1 MLNSI
6 KSYMPKRLYFR
17 AALILVFPVVFLQL
31 IVSIVFIQ
39 RHFEG
44 VTVQMTRTVAAE
56 LGLITEIIDEEGS
69 EAAQKIA
76 RSLGMSMSLVAQ
88 DTQFVERRRIYD
100 FTGLIVRRE
109 LLTIPEIL
117 TVDLPDN
124 RRVNTIIKSGHEY
137 FDLQFSR
144 RRVSASNPH
153 QLIVYLL
160 VFGAL
165 FTVIAFFYL
174 RNQLRPI
181 TRLAE
186 AAEAFGH
193 GENVHYDPSGAVEV
207 RAAGQAFLDM
217 RERIERHLKQR
228 TMILSGV
235 SHDLRTPITR
245 LKLGL
250 SFLPKE
256 QKEPLEKDVEDM
268 NLLLNE
274 FLDFAKFENET
285 EVSAEDTNPSQLID
299 DLIANFSRI
308 DVKIETTGEIVN
320 LSIKLKPFAIKR
332 ALENLINNANRH
344 GDQILIE
351 KKIQN
356 NFLIISV
363 HDDGPGIDQSQYD
376 EVLQPFTRLDPSRN
390 QNKGSGVGLGL
401 PITKEIAEGH
411 GGNLNLSKSSILN
424 GLCASLIIPI
434 TNKVVVGPEGLEPPT
449 NAL

>member
-1 MLNSI
+1 
-6 KSYMPKRLYFR
+6 MPKRLYYR

-56 LGLITEIIDEEGS
+56 LDLITEVIERDGAV
-69 EAAQKIA
+69 AAQQIA
-76 RSLGMSMSLVAQ
+76 RSLGMSMSIVSQETNFL
-88 DTQFVERRRIYD
+88 ERRSIYD
-100 FTGLIVRRE
+100 LTGLVVRRE
-109 LLTIPEIL
+109 LLSLPAIL
-117 TVDLPDN
+117 NVDLPDN
-124 RRVNTIIKSGHEY
+124 RKVNARIKSGQEY

-160 VFGAL
+160 VFGAF

-181 TRLAE
+181 TRLAD
-186 AAEAFGH
+186 AAEAFGL
-193 GENVHYDPSGAVEV
+193 GENVPYDPSGALEV

-217 RERIERHLKQR
+217 RERIQRHLKQR

-235 SHDLRTPITR
+235 SHDLRTPLTR

-250 SFLPKE
+250 SFLPEE
-256 QKEPLEKDVEDM
+256 QREPLEKDVEDM

-274 FLDFAKFENET
+274 FLDFAKQDNET
-285 EVSAEDTNPSQLID
+285 DLPTEEINPTVLVNELIE
-299 DLIANFSRI
+299 NFRRTGI
-308 DVKIETTGEIVN
+308 QIESIGEIGNN
-320 LSIKLKPFAIKR
+320 LFKLKPFPIKR
-332 ALENLINNANRH
+332 ALENLINNADRY
-344 GDQILIE
+344 GKKILIE
-351 KKIQN
+351 KKIEN
-356 NFLIISV
+356 NFLILSV
-363 HDDGPGIDQSQYD
+363 HDDGPGIDEAHYD

-401 PITKEIAEGH
+401 PIAKEIAEGQ
-411 GGNLNLSKSSILN
+411 GGSLKLSKSDILS
-424 GLCASLIIPI
+424 GLNAALIIPI
-434 TNKVVVGPEGLEPPT
+434 DL
-449 NAL
+449 

>member
-1 MLNSI
+1 MFKWI

-56 LGLITEIIDEEGS
+56 LDLITEVIDRDGAV
-69 EAAQKIA
+69 AAQQIA
-76 RSLGMSMSLVAQ
+76 RSLGMSMSIVSQ
-88 DTQFVERRRIYD
+88 DTKFVERRRVYD
-100 FTGLIVRRE
+100 LTGLIVRRE
-109 LLTIPEIL
+109 LLALPEIL

-124 RRVNTIIKSGHEY
+124 RKVNARIQSGQEY

-160 VFGAL
+160 VFGAF

-181 TRLAE
+181 TRLAD

-193 GENVHYDPSGAVEV
+193 GKNVHYDPSGALEV

-217 RERIERHLKQR
+217 RERIQRHLKQR

-256 QKEPLEKDVEDM
+256 QREPLEKDVEDM

-285 EVSAEDTNPSQLID
+285 DVPVENTYPSLLVDELIE
-299 DLIANFSRI
+299 NFSRT
-308 DVKIETTGEIVN
+308 DVKIETIGDIGN
-320 LSIKLKPFAIKR
+320 ISLKLKPFAIKR
-332 ALENLINNANRH
+332 ALENLINNANRY

-351 KKIQN
+351 KKLEN
-356 NFLIISV
+356 NFLIFSV
-363 HDDGPGIDQSQYD
+363 HDDGPGIDESQHD
-376 EVLQPFTRLDPSRN
+376 EVLQPFTRLDLSRN
-390 QNKGSGVGLGL
+390 QNKGSSVGLGL
-401 PITKEIAEGH
+401 PIAKEIAEGH
-411 GGNLNLSKSSILN
+411 GGILKLSESSLLN
-424 GLCASLIIPI
+424 GLCVSLIIPS
-434 TNKVVVGPEGLEPPT
+434 ND
-449 NAL
+449 

>member
-1 MLNSI
+1 
-6 KSYMPKRLYFR
+6 MPKRLYYR

-56 LGLITEIIDEEGS
+56 LDLITEVIERDGAV
-69 EAAQKIA
+69 AAQQIA
-76 RSLGMSMSLVAQ
+76 RSLGMSMSIVSQETIFL
-88 DTQFVERRRIYD
+88 ERRRIYD
-100 FTGLIVRRE
+100 LTGLVVRRE
-109 LLTIPEIL
+109 LLSLPEIL
-117 TVDLPDN
+117 NVDLPDN
-124 RRVNTIIKSGHEY
+124 RKVNARIKSGQEY

-160 VFGAL
+160 VFGAF

-181 TRLAE
+181 TRLAD
-186 AAEAFGH
+186 AAEAFGL
-193 GENVHYDPSGAVEV
+193 GENVPYDPSGALEV

-217 RERIERHLKQR
+217 RERIQRHLKQR

-235 SHDLRTPITR
+235 SHDLRTPLTR

-250 SFLPKE
+250 SFLPEE
-256 QKEPLEKDVEDM
+256 QREPLEKDVEDM

-274 FLDFAKFENET
+274 FLDFAKQDNET
-285 EVSAEDTNPSQLID
+285 DLPTEDINPNVLVNELIE
-299 DLIANFSRI
+299 NSRRTGI
-308 DVKIETTGEIVN
+308 QIESIGDIGNN
-320 LSIKLKPFAIKR
+320 LFKLKPFPIKR
-332 ALENLINNANRH
+332 ALENLINNADRY
-344 GDQILIE
+344 GKKILLE
-351 KKIQN
+351 KKIEN
-356 NFLIISV
+356 NFLILSV
-363 HDDGPGIDQSQYD
+363 HDDGPGIDEAQYD

-401 PITKEIAEGH
+401 PIAKEIVEGQ
-411 GGNLNLSKSSILN
+411 GGRLKLSKSNILS
-424 GLCASLIIPI
+424 GLNAALIIPI
-434 TNKVVVGPEGLEPPT
+434 DL
-449 NAL
+449 

>member
-1 MLNSI
+1 
-6 KSYMPKRLYFR
+6 MPKRLYFR

-56 LGLITEIIDEEGS
+56 LDLITEVIEREGAV
-69 EAAQKIA
+69 AAQQIA
-76 RSLGMSMSLVAQ
+76 RSLGMSMSIVAQ
-88 DTQFVERRRIYD
+88 DTKFAQRRRVYD
-100 FTGLIVRRE
+100 LTGLVVRRE
-109 LLTIPEIL
+109 LLALPEIL

-124 RRVNTIIKSGHEY
+124 KKVKARIKSGEEY

-153 QLIVYLL
+153 QLIVYLV
-160 VFGAL
+160 VFGAF
-165 FTVIAFFYL
+165 FTIIAFFYL

-181 TRLAE
+181 TRLAD

-193 GENVHYDPSGAVEV
+193 GENVNYNPSGALEV

-217 RERIERHLKQR
+217 RERIQRHLKQR

-250 SFLPKE
+250 SLLPKE
-256 QKEPLEKDVEDM
+256 QREPLEKDVEDM

-285 EVSAEDTNPSQLID
+285 DVPAEDTNPSLLVD
-299 DLIANFSRI
+299 DLIENFSRT
-308 DVKIETTGEIVN
+308 DVKIETIGEIEK
-320 LSIKLKPFAIKR
+320 LSFKLKPFAIKR
-332 ALENLINNANRH
+332 ALENLINNANRY
-344 GDQILIE
+344 GKQILIE
-351 KKIQN
+351 KKIED
-356 NFLIISV
+356 NFLILSV
-363 HDDGPGIDQSQYD
+363 HDDGPGIDESLHD

-401 PITKEIAEGH
+401 PIAKEIAEGH
-411 GGNLNLSKSSILN
+411 GGVLRLSRSSHLN
-424 GLCASLIIPI
+424 GLCVSLIIPA
-434 TNKVVVGPEGLEPPT
+434 NNMVMVGPEGLEPPT

>member
-1 MLNSI
+1 MFKWI

-56 LGLITEIIDEEGS
+56 LDLITEVIEREGAV
-69 EAAQKIA
+69 AAQQIA
-76 RSLGMSMSLVAQ
+76 RSLGMSMSIVAQ
-88 DTQFVERRRIYD
+88 DTRFVERRRIYD
-100 FTGLIVRRE
+100 LTGLVVRRE
-109 LLTIPEIL
+109 LLALPEIL

-124 RRVNTIIKSGHEY
+124 RKVNARIKSGEEF

-160 VFGAL
+160 VFGAF

-181 TRLAE
+181 TRLAD

-193 GENVHYDPSGAVEV
+193 GENVQYDPSGALEV

-217 RERIERHLKQR
+217 RERIQRHLKQR

-256 QKEPLEKDVEDM
+256 QREPLEKDVEDM

-274 FLDFAKFENET
+274 FLDFAKFENEA
-285 EVSAEDTNPSQLID
+285 EVPAEETNPSVLID
-299 DLIANFSRI
+299 DLIQNFSRADI
-308 DVKIETTGEIVN
+308 KIKTKGEISN
-320 LSIKLKPFAIKR
+320 KLFKLKPFAIKR
-332 ALENLINNANRH
+332 ALENLINNAHRY

-351 KKIQN
+351 KKIEN
-356 NFLIISV
+356 NFLILSV
-363 HDDGPGIDQSQYD
+363 HDDGPGINESQHD
-376 EVLQPFTRLDPSRN
+376 EVLQPFTRLDKSRN
-390 QNKGSGVGLGL
+390 QNKGSSVGLGL
-401 PITKEIAEGH
+401 PIAKEIAEGH
-411 GGNLNLSKSSILN
+411 GGILKLSRSSLLS
-424 GLCASLIIPI
+424 GLCVSLIIP
-434 TNKVVVGPEGLEPPT
+434 TN
-449 NAL
+449 

>member
-1 MLNSI
+1 
-6 KSYMPKRLYFR
+6 MPKRLYFR

-56 LGLITEIIDEEGS
+56 LDLITEIIEREGAV
-69 EAAQKIA
+69 AAQQIA
-76 RSLGMSMSLVAQ
+76 RSLGMSMSIVAQ
-88 DTQFVERRRIYD
+88 DTKFLERRRIYD
-100 FTGLIVRRE
+100 LTGLVVRRE
-109 LLTIPEIL
+109 LLVLPEIL

-124 RRVNTIIKSGHEY
+124 RKVNARIKSGEEF
-137 FDLQFSR
+137 FDIQFSR

-160 VFGAL
+160 VFGAF

-181 TRLAE
+181 TRLAD

-193 GENVHYDPSGAVEV
+193 GENVPYDPSGALEV

-217 RERIERHLKQR
+217 RERIQRHLKQR

-256 QKEPLEKDVEDM
+256 QREPLEKDVEDM

-274 FLDFAKFENET
+274 FLDFAKFENEID
-285 EVSAEDTNPSQLID
+285 VLAEDTNPSLLVEELIE
-299 DLIANFSRI
+299 NFSRT
-308 DVKIETTGEIVN
+308 DVKIETIGEIQK
-320 LSIKLKPFAIKR
+320 SSFKLKPFAIKR
-332 ALENLINNANRH
+332 ALENLINNANRY
-344 GDQILIE
+344 GNQILIE
-351 KKIQN
+351 KKFEN
-356 NFLIISV
+356 NFLIFSV
-363 HDDGPGIDQSQYD
+363 HDDGPGIDKSQHD

-401 PITKEIAEGH
+401 PIAKDIVEGH
-411 GGNLNLSKSSILN
+411 GGVLKLSDSLLLK
-424 GLCASLIIPI
+424 GLCASLVIPI
-434 TNKVVVGPEGLEPPT
+434 G
-449 NAL
+449 

>member
-1 MLNSI
+1 
-6 KSYMPKRLYFR
+6 MPKRLYFR

-56 LGLITEIIDEEGS
+56 LDLITEIIEREGAV
-69 EAAQKIA
+69 AAQQIA
-76 RSLGMSMSLVAQ
+76 RSLGMSMSIVAQ
-88 DTQFVERRRIYD
+88 DTKFAQRRRVYD
-100 FTGLIVRRE
+100 LTGLVVRRE
-109 LLTIPEIL
+109 LLALPEIL

-124 RRVNTIIKSGHEY
+124 KKVKARIKSGEEY

-153 QLIVYLL
+153 QLIVYLV
-160 VFGAL
+160 VFGAF
-165 FTVIAFFYL
+165 FTIIAFFYL

-181 TRLAE
+181 TRLAD

-193 GENVHYDPSGAVEV
+193 GENVNYNPSGALEV

-217 RERIERHLKQR
+217 RERIQRHLKQR

-250 SFLPKE
+250 SLLPKE
-256 QKEPLEKDVEDM
+256 QREPLEKDVEDM

-285 EVSAEDTNPSQLID
+285 DVPAEDTNPSLLVD
-299 DLIANFSRI
+299 DLIENFSRT
-308 DVKIETTGEIVN
+308 DVKIETIGEFAN
-320 LSIKLKPFAIKR
+320 TTFKLKPFAIKR
-332 ALENLINNANRH
+332 ALENLINNANRY
-344 GDQILIE
+344 GKQILIE
-351 KKIQN
+351 KKIED
-356 NFLIISV
+356 NFLILSV
-363 HDDGPGIDQSQYD
+363 HDDGPGIDESLHD

-401 PITKEIAEGH
+401 PIAKEIAEGH
-411 GGNLNLSKSSILN
+411 GGVLKLSRSLHLN
-424 GLCASLIIPI
+424 GLCVSLMIPV
-434 TNKVVVGPEGLEPPT
+434 N
-449 NAL
+449 N

>member
-1 MLNSI
+1 MFKWI

-56 LGLITEIIDEEGS
+56 LDLITEVIEKKGAV
-69 EAAQKIA
+69 AAQQIA
-76 RSLGMSMSLVAQ
+76 RSLGMSMSIVTQ
-88 DTQFVERRRIYD
+88 ETQFLERRRIYD
-100 FTGLIVRRE
+100 LTGLVVRRE
-109 LLTIPEIL
+109 LLALQEIL

-124 RRVNTIIKSGHEY
+124 RKVNARIKSGEEF
-137 FDLQFSR
+137 FDIQFSR

-160 VFGAL
+160 FFGAF
-165 FTVIAFFYL
+165 FTIIAFFYL

-181 TRLAE
+181 TRLAD

-193 GENVHYDPSGAVEV
+193 GENVPYDPSGALEV

-217 RERIERHLKQR
+217 RERIQRHLKQR

-250 SFLPKE
+250 SFLPIE
-256 QKEPLEKDVEDM
+256 QREPLEKDVEDM

-274 FLDFAKFENET
+274 FLDFAKFENEQD
-285 EVSAEDTNPSQLID
+285 VPAEDTNPSLLVD
-299 DLIANFSRI
+299 DLIENYSRT
-308 DVKIETTGEIVN
+308 DVKIRKVGEVPNI
-320 LSIKLKPFAIKR
+320 SIKLKPFAIKR
-332 ALENLINNANRH
+332 ALENLINNANRY

-351 KKIQN
+351 KKIEN
-356 NFLIISV
+356 NCLIFSV
-363 HDDGPGIDQSQYD
+363 HDDGPGIDESQHD
-376 EVLQPFTRLDPSRN
+376 EVMQPFTRLDLSRN
-390 QNKGSGVGLGL
+390 QNKGTGVGLGL
-401 PITKEIAEGH
+401 PIAKEIAEWH
-411 GGNLNLSKSSILN
+411 GGILKLSRSILLN
-424 GLCASLIIPI
+424 GLCASLIIPF
-434 TNKVVVGPEGLEPPT
+434 ND
-449 NAL
+449 

>member
-1 MLNSI
+1 
-6 KSYMPKRLYFR
+6 MPKRLYYR

-44 VTVQMTRTVAAE
+44 VTVQMTRTVVAE
-56 LGLITEIIDEEGS
+56 LDLITEVIERDGAV
-69 EAAQKIA
+69 AAQQIA
-76 RSLGMSMSLVAQ
+76 RSLGMSMSIVSQETNFL
-88 DTQFVERRRIYD
+88 ERRRIYD
-100 FTGLIVRRE
+100 LTGLVVRRE
-109 LLTIPEIL
+109 LLSLPEIL
-117 TVDLPDN
+117 NVDLPDN
-124 RRVNTIIKSGHEY
+124 RKVNARIKSGQEY

-160 VFGAL
+160 VFGAF

-181 TRLAE
+181 TRLAD
-186 AAEAFGH
+186 AAEAFGL
-193 GENVHYDPSGAVEV
+193 GENVPYDPSGALEV

-217 RERIERHLKQR
+217 RERIKRHLKQR

-235 SHDLRTPITR
+235 SHDLRTPLTR

-256 QKEPLEKDVEDM
+256 QREPLEKDVEDM

-274 FLDFAKFENET
+274 FLDFAKQDNET
-285 EVSAEDTNPSQLID
+285 DLPTEDINPTVLVNELIE
-299 DLIANFSRI
+299 NFRRTGI
-308 DVKIETTGEIVN
+308 QIESIGEIGNN
-320 LSIKLKPFAIKR
+320 LFKLKPFPIKR
-332 ALENLINNANRH
+332 ALENLINNADRY
-344 GDQILIE
+344 GQKILIE
-351 KKIQN
+351 KKIEN
-356 NFLIISV
+356 NFLIFSI
-363 HDDGPGIDQSQYD
+363 HDDGPGIDEAHYD

-401 PITKEIAEGH
+401 PIAKEIVEGQ
-411 GGNLNLSKSSILN
+411 GGRLKLSKSNILS
-424 GLCASLIIPI
+424 GLSAALIIPI
-434 TNKVVVGPEGLEPPT
+434 NF
-449 NAL
+449 

>member
-1 MLNSI
+1 
-6 KSYMPKRLYFR
+6 MPKRLYYR

-56 LGLITEIIDEEGS
+56 LDLITEVIERDGAV
-69 EAAQKIA
+69 AAQQIA
-76 RSLGMSMSLVAQ
+76 RSLGMSMSIVSQETNFL
-88 DTQFVERRRIYD
+88 ERRRVYD
-100 FTGLIVRRE
+100 LTGLVVRRE
-109 LLTIPEIL
+109 LLSLPEIL
-117 TVDLPDN
+117 NVDLPDN
-124 RRVNTIIKSGHEY
+124 KKVNARIKSGQEY

-160 VFGAL
+160 VFGAF

-181 TRLAE
+181 TRLAN
-186 AAEAFGH
+186 AAEAFGL
-193 GENVHYDPSGAVEV
+193 GENVPYDPSGALEV

-217 RERIERHLKQR
+217 RERIQRHLKQR

-235 SHDLRTPITR
+235 SHDLRTPLTR

-250 SFLPKE
+250 SFLPEE
-256 QKEPLEKDVEDM
+256 QRKPLEKDVEDM

-274 FLDFAKFENET
+274 FLDFAKQDNET
-285 EVSAEDTNPSQLID
+285 DLPTEEINPTVLVNELIE
-299 DLIANFSRI
+299 NFRRTGI
-308 DVKIETTGEIVN
+308 QIESIGEIGNN
-320 LSIKLKPFAIKR
+320 LFKLKPFPIKR
-332 ALENLINNANRH
+332 ALENLINNADRY
-344 GDQILIE
+344 GKKILIE
-351 KKIQN
+351 KKIEN
-356 NFLIISV
+356 NFLILSV
-363 HDDGPGIDQSQYD
+363 HDDGPGIDEAQYD

-401 PITKEIAEGH
+401 PIAKEIVEGQ
-411 GGNLNLSKSSILN
+411 GGRLKLSKSNILS
-424 GLCASLIIPI
+424 GLNAALIIPI
-434 TNKVVVGPEGLEPPT
+434 NF
-449 NAL
+449 

>member
-1 MLNSI
+1 MFKWI

-56 LGLITEIIDEEGS
+56 LDLITEVIEREGAV
-69 EAAQKIA
+69 AAQQIA
-76 RSLGMSMSLVAQ
+76 RSLGMSMSIVAQ
-88 DTQFVERRRIYD
+88 DTRFVERRRIYD
-100 FTGLIVRRE
+100 LTGLVVRRE
-109 LLTIPEIL
+109 LLALPEIL

-124 RRVNTIIKSGHEY
+124 RKVNARIKSGEEF

-160 VFGAL
+160 VFGAF

-181 TRLAE
+181 TRLAD

-193 GENVHYDPSGAVEV
+193 GENVQYDPSGALEV

-217 RERIERHLKQR
+217 RERIQRHLKQR

-256 QKEPLEKDVEDM
+256 QREPLEKDVEDM

-274 FLDFAKFENET
+274 FLDFAKFENEA
-285 EVSAEDTNPSQLID
+285 EVPAEETNPSVLID
-299 DLIANFSRI
+299 DLIQNFSRADI
-308 DVKIETTGEIVN
+308 KIETTGEISN
-320 LSIKLKPFAIKR
+320 KLFKLKPFAIKR
-332 ALENLINNANRH
+332 ALENLINNAHRY

-351 KKIQN
+351 KKIEN
-356 NFLIISV
+356 NFLILSV
-363 HDDGPGIDQSQYD
+363 HDDGPGINESQYN
-376 EVLQPFTRLDPSRN
+376 EVLQPFTRLDKSRN
-390 QNKGSGVGLGL
+390 QNKGSSVGLGL
-401 PITKEIAEGH
+401 PIAKEIAEGH
-411 GGNLNLSKSSILN
+411 GGILKLSRSSLLS
-424 GLCASLIIPI
+424 GLCVSLIIP
-434 TNKVVVGPEGLEPPT
+434 TN
-449 NAL
+449 

>member
-1 MLNSI
+1 MFKWI

-56 LGLITEIIDEEGS
+56 LDLVTEVIEREGAM
-69 EAAQKIA
+69 AANQIA
-76 RSLGMSMSLVAQ
+76 HSLGMSMSKVSQ
-88 DTQFVERRRIYD
+88 DTKFVERRRIYD
-100 FTGLIVRRE
+100 LTGLVVRRE
-109 LLTIPEIL
+109 LLVPPEIL
-117 TVDLPDN
+117 TVDLPNN
-124 RRVNTIIKSGHEY
+124 RTVNARIKSGNEY
-137 FDLQFSR
+137 FDVQFSR

-160 VFGAL
+160 VFGAF

-193 GENVHYDPSGAVEV
+193 GENIRYEPSGAVEV

-217 RERIERHLKQR
+217 RERIARHLKQR

-256 QKEPLEKDVEDM
+256 QREPLEKDVEDM

-285 EVSAEDTNPSQLID
+285 EVPAEDTNPSQLID
-299 DLIANFSRI
+299 DLIANFSRT
-308 DVKIETTGEIVN
+308 DVKIETIGEISN
-320 LSIKLKPFAIKR
+320 LSTKLKPFAIKR
-332 ALENLINNANRH
+332 ALENLINNANRY

-351 KKIQN
+351 KKIKN
-356 NFLIISV
+356 SFLVISV
-363 HDDGPGIDQSQYD
+363 HDDGPGIDQSQHD

-401 PITKEIAEGH
+401 PITKEIAEAH
-411 GGNLNLSKSSILN
+411 GGSLKLSKSSILN
-424 GLCASLIIPI
+424 GLCASLVIPI
-434 TNKVVVGPEGLEPPT
+434 I
-449 NAL
+449 

>member
-1 MLNSI
+1 MFKWIN
-6 KSYMPKRLYFR
+6 SYMPKRLYFR

-56 LGLITEIIDEEGS
+56 LDLITEIIEREGAV
-69 EAAQKIA
+69 AAQQIA
-76 RSLGMSMSLVAQ
+76 RSLGMSMSIVAQ
-88 DTQFVERRRIYD
+88 DTKFAQRRRVYD
-100 FTGLIVRRE
+100 LTGLVVRRE
-109 LLTIPEIL
+109 LLALPEIL

-124 RRVNTIIKSGHEY
+124 KKVKARIKSGEEY

-153 QLIVYLL
+153 QLIVYLV
-160 VFGAL
+160 VFGAF

-181 TRLAE
+181 TRLAD

-193 GENVHYDPSGAVEV
+193 GENVNYNPSGALEV

-217 RERIERHLKQR
+217 RERIQRHLKQR

-250 SFLPKE
+250 SLLPKE
-256 QKEPLEKDVEDM
+256 QREPLEKDVEDM

-285 EVSAEDTNPSQLID
+285 DVPAEDTNPSLLVD
-299 DLIANFSRI
+299 DLIENFSRT
-308 DVKIETTGEIVN
+308 DVKIEKIGEFANTTF
-320 LSIKLKPFAIKR
+320 KLKPFAIKR
-332 ALENLINNANRH
+332 ALENLINNANRY
-344 GDQILIE
+344 GKQILIE
-351 KKIQN
+351 KKIED
-356 NFLIISV
+356 NFLILSV
-363 HDDGPGIDQSQYD
+363 HDDGPGIDESLHD

-401 PITKEIAEGH
+401 PIAKEIAEGH
-411 GGNLNLSKSSILN
+411 GGVLKLSRSLHLN
-424 GLCASLIIPI
+424 GLCVSLMIPV
-434 TNKVVVGPEGLEPPT
+434 N
-449 NAL
+449 N

>member
-1 MLNSI
+1 
-6 KSYMPKRLYFR
+6 MPKRLYFR

-56 LGLITEIIDEEGS
+56 LDLITEIIEREGAV
-69 EAAQKIA
+69 AAQQIA
-76 RSLGMSMSLVAQ
+76 RSLGMSMSIVAK
-88 DTQFVERRRIYD
+88 DTKFAQRRRVYD
-100 FTGLIVRRE
+100 LTGLVVRRE
-109 LLTIPEIL
+109 LLALPEIL

-124 RRVNTIIKSGHEY
+124 KKVKARIKSGEEY

-153 QLIVYLL
+153 QLIVYLV
-160 VFGAL
+160 VFGAF
-165 FTVIAFFYL
+165 FTIIAFFYL

-181 TRLAE
+181 TRLAD

-193 GENVHYDPSGAVEV
+193 GENVNYNPSGALEV

-217 RERIERHLKQR
+217 RERIQRHLKQR

-250 SFLPKE
+250 SLLPKE
-256 QKEPLEKDVEDM
+256 QREPLEKDVEDM

-285 EVSAEDTNPSQLID
+285 DVPAEDTNPSLLVD
-299 DLIANFSRI
+299 DLIENFSRT
-308 DVKIETTGEIVN
+308 DVKIETIGGFANT
-320 LSIKLKPFAIKR
+320 SFKLKPFSIKR
-332 ALENLINNANRH
+332 ALENLINNANRY
-344 GDQILIE
+344 GKQILIE
-351 KKIQN
+351 KKIED
-356 NFLIISV
+356 NFLILSV
-363 HDDGPGIDQSQYD
+363 HDDGPGIDESLHD

-401 PITKEIAEGH
+401 PIAKEIAEGH
-411 GGNLNLSKSSILN
+411 GGVLRLSRSSHLN
-424 GLCASLIIPI
+424 GLCVSLIIPEN
-434 TNKVVVGPEGLEPPT
+434 TR
-449 NAL
+449 

>member
-1 MLNSI
+1 
-6 KSYMPKRLYFR
+6 MPKRLYYR

-56 LGLITEIIDEEGS
+56 LDLITEVIERDG
-69 EAAQKIA
+69 AVVAQQIA
-76 RSLGMSMSLVAQ
+76 RSLGMSMSIVSQESKFL
-88 DTQFVERRRIYD
+88 ERRRIYD
-100 FTGLIVRRE
+100 LTGLVVRRE
-109 LLTIPEIL
+109 LLSLPEIL
-117 TVDLPDN
+117 NVDLPDN
-124 RRVNTIIKSGHEY
+124 RKVNARIKSGQEY

-160 VFGAL
+160 VFGAF

-181 TRLAE
+181 TRLAD
-186 AAEAFGH
+186 AAEAFGL
-193 GENVHYDPSGAVEV
+193 GENVPYDPSGALEV

-217 RERIERHLKQR
+217 RERIQRHLKQR

-235 SHDLRTPITR
+235 SHDLRTPLTR

-250 SFLPKE
+250 SFLPDE
-256 QKEPLEKDVEDM
+256 QRELLEKDVEDM

-274 FLDFAKFENET
+274 FLDFAKQDNET
-285 EVSAEDTNPSQLID
+285 DLPTEDINPTVLVNELIE
-299 DLIANFSRI
+299 NFLRAGI
-308 DVKIETTGEIVN
+308 QIESIGEIGN
-320 LSIKLKPFAIKR
+320 GLFKLKPFPIKR
-332 ALENLINNANRH
+332 ALENLINNADRY
-344 GDQILIE
+344 GKTILLE
-351 KKIQN
+351 KKIEN
-356 NFLIISV
+356 NFLILSV
-363 HDDGPGIDQSQYD
+363 HDDGPGIDEAQYD

-401 PITKEIAEGH
+401 PIAKEIVEGQ
-411 GGNLNLSKSSILN
+411 GGNLKLSKSDILY
-424 GLCASLIIPI
+424 GLKASLIIPI
-434 TNKVVVGPEGLEPPT
+434 HF
-449 NAL
+449 